1 MDAKMYAKMR
11 KTDTSVKRRSN
22 KSASMKSHP
31 NVIQAASKL
40 NTLIES
46 VKCSICLDV
55 MIQPARIKC
64 GHTFCT
70 LCIENAIQF
79 NKASAGT
86 ELRKLSG
93 GSAKANCPL
102 CKASNINKRSITYD
116 PVLNEKINVIKQLQE
131 NVRKAAKEL
140 GFELSSVKP
149 NLCENGTIEARS
161 GLTPKQSSKKSKR

>member
-1 MDAKMYAKMR
+1 MG
-11 KTDTSVKRRSN
+11 
-22 KSASMKSHP
+22 
-31 NVIQAASKL
+31 
-40 NTLIES
+40 
-46 VKCSICLDV
+46 
-55 MIQPARIKC
+55 ARIEC

-93 GSAKANCPL
+93 GSAKANCPV

-161 GLTPKQSSKKSKR
+161 GLTPKQCSKKSKEPQRNLIESNKDNAKKESKLDDQLFESFVNSTSFAESKRPKTYGSRNP